1 MSFIGRNVIVSPG
14 AYLGDNVTL
23 LGSVT
28 LEDGAIVED
37 GCMIGK
43 PLAGEISQLRGTN
56 GGRLVLPDWDSAAGT
71 ATVIGKGCRVGR
83 LSTVYAGSIL
93 HEGVVCE
100 EYSLV
105 GSDSEIGARSR
116 LMFRAQVHSRVRIGE
131 DCRIGGFC
139 CNDSVVGRHVSM
151 FGHLLHAY
159 RMPEGGR
166 REPAPRLDDDVVV
179 GFGAQIIG
187 EVRVGRGSYIGAGS
201 VITRDVPPESV
212 ATGVNNVCDLRRWR
226 GRLRATPSS

>member
-1 MSFIGRNVIVSPG
+1 MSFIGRNAIVSPR

-23 LGSVT
+23 LGRVT
-28 LEDGAIVED
+28 VEDGVIVED

-43 PLAGEISQLRGTN
+43 PLVAEIAQLCSTN
-56 GGRLVLPDWDSAAGT
+56 GGRLVMPDWDSAADT
-71 ATVIGKGCRVGR
+71 VTVIARGCRVGR
-83 LSTVYAGSIL
+83 LSTVYGGSIL

-105 GSDSEIGARSR
+105 GNDSEIGARSR
-116 LMFRAQVHSRVRIGE
+116 LMFHAQVGSRVRIGE
-131 DCRIGGFC
+131 DCRIGGLC
-139 CNDSVVGRHVSM
+139 CNDSVVGHHVSM

-159 RMPEGGR
+159 RIPEGGR
-166 REPAPRLDDDVVV
+166 REPAPQLDDDVVV

-201 VITRDVPPESV
+201 VITRNVPPESV
-212 ATGVNNVCDLRRWR
+212 ATGVNHVCDLRRWR
-226 GRLRATPSS
+226 GRLRTTPSS